1 MSKFIILAVFSSVI
15 IYYVFKLLIII
26 LRDKSKIKS
35 TFTQMNNSE
44 PPVNKE
50 KDRMKIDK
58 SKIIDAEF
66 EEIK

>member
-1 MSKFIILAVFSSVI
+1 
-15 IYYVFKLLIII
+15 
-26 LRDKSKIKS
+26 
-35 TFTQMNNSE
+35 MNNSE
-44 PPVNKE
+44 PPVTKE